1 MNNMMNYEIIVK
13 KEIDINNFPSVWS
26 KNFDGKTSSQLIRT
40 NSYTVAKEQY
50 DKYQIGDIVR
60 YDSSV
65 REYIVVPMTP
75 DILNILISEKSS
87 FPYHLLKEEYRND
100 PKILNSVLNSFDP
113 YSGVCADVYNP
124 ISYALPNALTEENI
138 QLAISKVRPIEIIK
152 DKNGETVKKAILD
165 YLRRNYSLSE
175 DEYNS
180 IENNANRDGF
190 FTGLYYELQEKQPRK
205 R

>member
-1 MNNMMNYEIIVK
+1 MEQDYKIVSEK
-13 KEIDINNFPSVWS
+13 KIEKDGYPSVWANNLNGIEIT
-26 KNFDGKTSSQLIRT
+26 KLTSYKDLKK
-40 NSYTVAKEQY
+40 AKEQY
-50 DKYQIGDIVR
+50 DKYQIGDIVC
-60 YDSSV
+60 YDVSSH
-65 REYIVVPMTP
+65 EYQVVPMTP
-75 DILNILISEKSS
+75 EILHMLISEKSS

-100 PKILNSVLNSFDP
+100 PKILNSVLNSFNP
-113 YSGVCADVYNP
+113 FLGVPNDVYNP

-138 QLAISKVRPIEIIK
+138 ELAISKVRPIEIIK

-180 IENNANRDGF
+180 IENYANSYGF
-190 FTGLYYELQEKQPRK
+190 FTGLYYEFQEKQPRK